1 MTRTTANTYVA
12 ITCDNQTLSFI
23 ARNATEAKDIA
34 RKMLYR
40 MGVVSVRRVF
50 KSGKL
55 GNELLGVM
63 ASGMGRLWYQFRVAE

>member
-1 MTRTTANTYVA
+1 MTRTTINNYVA
-12 ITCDNQTLSFI
+12 ITEDNQTLTFI

-34 RKMLYR
+34 HKMLYR

-63 ASGMGRLWYQFRVAE
+63 ASGRGRIWYRLYIEK